1 MGFLLLFG
9 KNEIYKKSKKEVK
22 KLLNISG
29 ALKQVKQL
37 KNELKRKIKMRRE
50 NFFVVIPKDST
61 LEDLKENVEE
71 VSKFV
76 NFENISEEI
85 NVIAEKISNLRERI
99 MRTNIHTEI
108 DVNDRTMTLSRLKL
122 VIDDIR
128 SELAQLD
135 TINERD
141 SFGFRRR
148 RIATTEEEEKEVA
161 QLTDLQLEV
170 LIKQLEERK
179 LKLENILEIHNAN
192 TQLIE

>member
-1 MGFLLLFG
+1 
-9 KNEIYKKSKKEVK
+9 
-22 KLLNISG
+22 
-29 ALKQVKQL
+29 
-37 KNELKRKIKMRRE
+37 MRRE

-108 DVNDRTMTLSRLKL
+108 DVDDRTMTLSRLKL

-161 QLTDLQLEV
+161 QLTDLQLEF
-170 LIKQLEERK
+170 LIKKLEERK
-179 LKLENILEIHNAN
+179 MKLENILEIHNAN

>member
-1 MGFLLLFG
+1 M
-9 KNEIYKKSKKEVK
+9 KKI
-22 KLLNISG
+22 LNISG

-108 DVNDRTMTLSRLKL
+108 DVDDRTMTLSRLKL

-148 RIATTEEEEKEVA
+148 RIATVEEEEKEVA

-179 LKLENILEIHNAN
+179 LKLENILEVHNAN